1 MRHRKCA
8 MGLWEAR
15 DESMGGASIGLP
27 TDGQRKNMQN
37 NVIFQLGDKV
47 GDTATS
53 GGETQGAPMEPKAGI
68 PVLLLLSKPVPPV
81 CESHSG
87 CDEILDYFSWLAA
100 ITILQKHDQHFEIGR
115 MPFWA

>member
-1 MRHRKCA
+1 

-27 TDGQRKNMQN
+27 TDGQKKKTNMQRH
-37 NVIFQLGDKV
+37 VIFQLGDKV

-68 PVLLLLSKPVPPV
+68 PVLLPPKPVPPV

-87 CDEILDYFSWLAA
+87 CDEILDYFSWLCCYYYPPEA
-100 ITILQKHDQHFEIGR
+100 
-115 MPFWA
+115 